1 MLARLMPA
9 RSPRSPKPSRPP
21 AGAPAR
27 PPSGQSGSTAPA
39 AGSATGALL
48 LSLALAL
55 AVVAALWPVLRAKAI
70 ALDDPS
76 LVVSN
81 ALVCAPGSESVRRFF
96 TEVLKPS
103 SMSAYYMPLSMTSLM
118 LDAAA
123 GGSAANLTPFHV
135 TSLALHVLAT
145 VLLFLLLRRL
155 TGSALASALAAL
167 LYGVHP
173 VMVEAVASAGE
184 RKTVLATALAFA
196 STWAY
201 VRAVQARSARVRM
214 VSVILFA
221 LALLAKPSVL
231 GLPVAFVVLDVWPLR
246 RGWRAA
252 LPEKW
257 PFALLAGGSAILSV
271 LSVQYTWE
279 FGAPPPL
286 DVPLFAMKATW
297 LVAFYLKQLAWPAE
311 LAIVQAPPAPFTLA
325 NPVVLA
331 GVLATLALAAVA
343 WWQRRRAPA
352 LLAGFAMFV
361 LLLAPTFSIIRFSP
375 VIAYDRYVH
384 LPALGLALALAFA
397 FAALLRAGSAAR
409 VAVVAGTVALALAA
423 AVGTRDALVP
433 WSDSIAIWERAVQV
447 SPGAA
452 AAHNGLGATWSER
465 GDGARAIAAFERAV
479 QVDPGYGDGQ
489 QNLGRELTRAG
500 RVAEA
505 LPHLELAARLS
516 PGSPSAALQW
526 ALGLQAAG
534 RYADSERQLRRAL
547 ELQPDHAL
555 AWAPLAVARMQQGDG
570 PQAVAL
576 FRQSVAATDDPG
588 ARLGLAA
595 ALARTSGPSEEVVR
609 LLASAL
615 QRRPDFVPAL
625 NELAWLRATAFDA
638 ALRDTAQALAL
649 SARAVALTGGSDPS
663 LVDTRAAAEAAAGR
677 FATAVATAER
687 ALGMARSGSDTALAR
702 GVASRLALYRRG
714 KPYTDPAPR
723 H

>member
-1 MLARLMPA
+1 MLSRLMSPPRLAPPAAAVPPA
-9 RSPRSPKPSRPP
+9 R
-21 AGAPAR
+21 G
-27 PPSGQSGSTAPA
+27 SGTHAF
-39 AGSATGALL
+39 LL
-48 LSLALAL
+48 ALALAL
-55 AVVAALWPVLRAKAI
+55 AVVAALWPALRARAI

-81 ALVCAPGSESVRRFF
+81 ALVHAPGPASVRRFF

-123 GGSAANLTPFHV
+123 GGSATNLTPFHV
-135 TSLALHVLAT
+135 TSLVLHVLAT

-155 TGSALASALAAL
+155 TGGALVSALAAL

-201 VRAVQARSARVRM
+201 VRAAQDRSARDRM
-214 VSVILFA
+214 ASLAWFA

-231 GLPVAFVVLDVWPLR
+231 ALPVAFVVLDVWPLR

-271 LSVQYTWE
+271 LSVKYTWE

-286 DVPLFAMKATW
+286 DVPLLAMKATW
-297 LVAFYLKQLAWPAE
+297 LVAFYLKQLAWPAQ
-311 LAIVQAPPAPFTLA
+311 LSTVYAPPEPFTLT
-325 NPVVLA
+325 NPVVLT
-331 GVLATLALAAVA
+331 GVCSTLALAAVA
-343 WWQRRRAPA
+343 WWQRHRAPA
-352 LLAGFAMFV
+352 LQAGLGVFV

-384 LPALGLALALAFA
+384 LPALGLALAMAFA
-397 FAALLRAGSAAR
+397 LAALLRRRPAAR
-409 VAVVAGTVALALAA
+409 VAIVGAALAVALAETLATRA
-423 AVGTRDALVP
+423 ALAP
-433 WSDSIAIWERAVQV
+433 WSDSIALWERAVQV

-465 GDGARAIAAFERAV
+465 GEGARAITAFERAV
-479 QVDPGYGDGQ
+479 QVDPGYGDGH

-526 ALGLQAAG
+526 ALGFQSAG
-534 RYADSERQLRRAL
+534 RYAESERQLRRAL
-547 ELQPDHAL
+547 ALQPDYAL
-555 AWAPLAVARMQQGDG
+555 ALAPLAVARMQQGDG

-595 ALARTSGPSEEVVR
+595 ALARTSGPSDEVVK

-615 QRRPDFVPAL
+615 QRRPDFAPAM
-625 NELAWLRATAFDA
+625 NELAWLRATAPDA
-638 ALRDTAQALAL
+638 ALRDTAQALDL
-649 SARAVALTGGSDPS
+649 SARAVALTGGRDPS
-663 LVDTRAAAEAAAGR
+663 LLDTRAAAEAAAGR
-677 FATAVATAER
+677 FADAVATAER

-714 KPYTDPAPR
+714 KPWTDAGPR